1 MVPSEETAYAV
12 PGRRSSGCDGL
23 RGSAA
28 TPTLPRSSTAIE
40 VRPSGQTRK
49 LLSYG

>member
-1 MVPSEETAYAV
+1 MPSEATAYAV
-12 PGRRSSGCDGL
+12 PGKGSSGCNGL

-28 TPTLPRSSTAIE
+28 TPRLPMSSTAIE